1 MTADSAAVI
10 IDTSHAIKDAE
21 ELETQIIDRGGSSR
35 AAAALLAR
43 MKMQQENENESDDSM
58 FGDNEDEK
66 PQVIGELVESEE
78 KRSED
83 DKDEQRLDLAAK
95 PAENILDSESE
106 GDVAEDEG
114 LMRPIFLG
122 KRDREVLNTDNSKT
136 HDHHNQELDKLEEN
150 LDNLKHQQIQDLVK
164 LSIK

>member
-10 IDTSHAIKDAE
+10 IDTSHAIKAAK

-66 PQVIGELVESEE
+66 P
-78 KRSED
+78 
-83 DKDEQRLDLAAK
+83 
-95 PAENILDSESE
+95 
-106 GDVAEDEG
+106 
-114 LMRPIFLG
+114 
-122 KRDREVLNTDNSKT
+122 
-136 HDHHNQELDKLEEN
+136 
-150 LDNLKHQQIQDLVK
+150 
-164 LSIK
+164 